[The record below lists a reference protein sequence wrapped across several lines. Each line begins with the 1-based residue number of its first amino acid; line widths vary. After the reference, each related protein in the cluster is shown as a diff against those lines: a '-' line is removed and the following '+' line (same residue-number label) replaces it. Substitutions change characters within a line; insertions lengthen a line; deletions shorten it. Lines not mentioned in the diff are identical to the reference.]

1 MSNRAVLAAVVLATG
16 LSTVAAVESAGAVEA
31 APAPVS
37 TARSQQVTGDANGLI
52 VTFRERARGAR
63 SDAAAQARVADR
75 VADRVPDVEAKVSR
89 RMTGGS
95 VVVDLEGLESRAD
108 LQAALDAVRAD
119 PDVAFAEPDLIA
131 LPTAVT
137 PDDPEYHRQWDLF
150 EPTGGMDVPGA
161 WDVSTGTGARV
172 AVIDTG
178 ITAHADL
185 ADQAVPGYDF
195 ISHSGYA
202 RDANGRD
209 ADPKD
214 EGDWTTG
221 ALFEC
226 GLLGT
231 VGARPSSWHGTHV
244 AGTVAAATGNGT
256 GVAGIAHGA
265 KLQHVR
271 VLGRCGGTSS
281 DIVDA
286 ITWASGGTVAGVPA
300 NPTPADVI
308 NMSLGGSGACPA
320 AVQTAISGA
329 VQRGTTVVIAAG
341 NSDADAAG
349 SFPANCTGDLTVAA
363 SNREGGRSWY
373 SNYGATVDVTAPG
386 GQMRRESDPA
396 GTATTPEDGIY
407 STLNAGSTTP
417 GAPSYAYYQGTSMA
431 APHVAGLAALVVAA
445 DPSLTPAGVKAAIT
459 GNARPMPVSC
469 PEGCGAGLADGAAT
483 LAAVAGIPEPTP
495 YPTPEPPEGPCATQS
510 SDADVVIPNAG
521 EPVTSSIAVDC
532 SGTASSASAVDVRI
546 RHTYVGDLVVDLVAP
561 DGTSYRLR
569 DREGGSADDIDTSYT
584 VDLASEQRAGTWQL
598 RVQDTAGRLFAAN
611 TGSID
616 GWSLTL

>member
-1 MSNRAVLAAVVLATG
+1 MSKRAALAAVAVLTALSTAAVVDPASAVEPVAVSEPATRSQPATG
-16 LSTVAAVESAGAVEA
+16 V
-31 APAPVS
+31 
-37 TARSQQVTGDANGLI
+37 ANGLI
-52 VTFRERARGAR
+52 VTFRKGTPAAR
-63 SDAAAQARVADR
+63 SDAAAQARVTGR
-75 VADRVPDVEAKVSR
+75 VEERFAGGVDATVHR
-89 RMTGGS
+89 RMTDGS
-95 VVVDLEGLESRAD
+95 VVVDLAGLEGPED

-119 PDVAFAEPDLIA
+119 PSVAYAEPDLVA
-131 LPTAVT
+131 LPTAVA
-137 PDDPEYHRQWDLF
+137 PDDPEYPRQWDLF
-150 EPTGGMDVPGA
+150 EPTGGMDVPPA
-161 WDVSTGTGARV
+161 WDVSTGAGVRV

-178 ITAHADL
+178 VTAHPDL
-185 ADQAVPGYDF
+185 AGQSVPGYDF

-202 RDANGRD
+202 RDSDGRD
-209 ADPKD
+209 PDPSD

-244 AGTVAAATGNGT
+244 AGTIAAATGNAT

-308 NMSLGGSGACPA
+308 NMSLGGAGACPA
-320 AVQTAISGA
+320 AVQSAISGA

-363 SNREGGRSWY
+363 SNRAGGRSWY
-373 SNYGATVDVTAPG
+373 SNYGDTVDVTAPG

-396 GTATTPEDGIY
+396 GTATTPEDGIR
-407 STLNAGSTTP
+407 STLNSGSTTP
-417 GAPSYAYYQGTSMA
+417 GSPSYAYYQGTSMA

-445 DPSLTPAGVKAAIT
+445 DPSATPARVKELIT
-459 GNARPMPVSC
+459 AHARPMPVSC
-469 PEGCGAGLADGAAT
+469 PEGCGAGLADAAAT
-483 LAAVAGIPEPTP
+483 LAAVSGGTGPTP
-495 YPTPEPPEGPCATQS
+495 DPTEGPAACATHA
-510 SDADVVIPNAG
+510 SDTDVAIPNAG
-521 EPVTSSIAVDC
+521 SPVSSSITVDC
-532 SGTASSASAVDVRI
+532 AGTASAASTVEVRI

-561 DGTSYRLR
+561 DGTAYRLR
-569 DREGGSADDIDTSYT
+569 DREGGSADDVDTSYV
-584 VDLASEQRAGTWQL
+584 VDLAAEERAGTWTL
-598 RVQDTAGRLFAAN
+598 RVQDTASRLLAPN
-611 TGSID
+611 SGSID